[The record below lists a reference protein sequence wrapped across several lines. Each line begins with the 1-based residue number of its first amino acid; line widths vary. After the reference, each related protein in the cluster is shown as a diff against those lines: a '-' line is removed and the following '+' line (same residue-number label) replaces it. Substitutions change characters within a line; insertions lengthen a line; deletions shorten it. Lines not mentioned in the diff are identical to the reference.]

1 MTQVLIDRATL
12 EQLVVALNNA
22 EDALNNSQALIAGR
36 ERFGFA
42 KTCYAANEIAL
53 GFVSPSITAGRA
65 ALANAEPVKPIA
77 FGRMI
82 DGDIADVVCPET
94 HEFYEGD
101 YTVPLYTQPLAANN
115 SAKTLKELAVKGC
128 GECFYQ
134 DCDFPNCCKPK
145 MRSDILKDTL

>member
-12 EQLVVALNNA
+12 EQAL
-22 EDALNNSQALIAGR
+22 DALNDTTGLPSTDARSFDNRIMSIRAL
-36 ERFGFA
+36 
-42 KTCYAANEIAL
+42 C
-53 GFVSPSITAGRA
+53 A